1 MKQGIF
7 QTNDSYLQVT
17 SYELPLAGLR
27 QDVTLLQISDLHLM
41 VTDET
46 STDEQK
52 RHVEKQKQA
61 WEPVRID
68 FARLYGDAYDQPH
81 LLPTE
86 EGLTHYV
93 ELIRT
98 LCPDVV
104 LFSGDMLEDFSQ
116 ENLRCFASA
125 LEQIDVPWMWVR
137 GNHEQGHDEA
147 GHDDALV
154 PYMQGGKPAQ
164 TLSVGNFKLIGL
176 DNACKRVTAEQIE
189 AILAEASDA
198 GCVPVLAMHIPAL
211 TAQNREETSCFNPY
225 FLLGTGDV
233 DGDTAAFLAQIQRE
247 DDPFAAILCGHVH
260 GRHVSSY
267 RPGHLQICT
276 SSAMVGACSLFR
288 FVPEE
293 R

>member
-1 MKQGIF
+1 MKQSMY

-27 QDVTLLQISDLHLM
+27 QGVTLLQISDLHLM
-41 VTDET
+41 VTDEN
-46 STDEQK
+46 STEAQK
-52 RHVEKQKQA
+52 QHVEKQKQA

-68 FARLYGDAYDQPH
+68 FARLYGDAYDGPH

-86 EGLTHYV
+86 EGLAHYV

-98 LCPDVV
+98 LRPDAV
-104 LFSGDMLEDFSQ
+104 LFSGDMLEDYSQ
-116 ENLRCFASA
+116 ENLRRFASA
-125 LEQIDVPWMWVR
+125 LERIDIPWMWVR
-137 GNHEQGHDEA
+137 GNHEQGHDEE
-147 GHDDALV
+147 LST
-154 PYMQGGKPAQ
+154 YMQGGKPAQ
-164 TLSVGNFKLIGL
+164 TLRVGNFKLVGL
-176 DNACKRVTAEQIE
+176 DNACKRITAEQTE
-189 AILAEASDA
+189 AMLAEANET

-211 TAQNREETSCFNPY
+211 TEYNREETSCFNPY

-233 DGDTAAFLAQIQRE
+233 DGETAAFLAQIQKE

-260 GRHVSSY
+260 GKHVSSY
-267 RPGHLQICT
+267 RPGRLQICT

>member
-1 MKQGIF
+1 MKQSVYK
-7 QTNDSYLQVT
+7 TNDPYLQVT
-17 SYELPLAGLR
+17 SYELPLAGL
-27 QDVTLLQISDLHLM
+27 QQGVTLLQISDLHLM
-41 VTDET
+41 VAEEN
-46 STDEQK
+46 STEAQK
-52 RHVEKQKQA
+52 QHVEKQKQA

-68 FARLYGDAYDQPH
+68 FARLYGDSYEQPH

-86 EGLTHYV
+86 EGLAHYV

-98 LCPDVV
+98 LRPDAV
-104 LFSGDMLEDFSQ
+104 LFSGDMLEDFSE
-116 ENLRCFASA
+116 ENLRFFASA

-147 GHDDALV
+147 YA

-164 TLSVGNFKLIGL
+164 TLSICRGNFKLIGL
-176 DNACKRVTAEQIE
+176 DNASKRVSAEQTV
-189 AILAEASDA
+189 AALADASEE

-211 TAQNREETSCFNPY
+211 TEHNREECACFNPY
-225 FLLGTGDV
+225 FLLGTGEV
-233 DGDTAAFLAQIQRE
+233 DENTAAFLAQIQRE

-288 FVPEE
+288 FVPKA
-293 R
+293 

>member
-1 MKQGIF
+1 MKQGIY
-7 QTNDSYLQVT
+7 QTNDPYLQVT

-27 QDVTLLQISDLHLM
+27 QGVTLLQISDLHLM
-41 VTDET
+41 VADET

-86 EGLTHYV
+86 EGLAHYV
-93 ELIRT
+93 ELIRM
-98 LCPDVV
+98 LRPDAV
-104 LFSGDMLEDFSQ
+104 LFSGDMLEDFSE
-116 ENLRCFASA
+116 ENLRFFALA

-137 GNHEQGHDEA
+137 GNHEQGHD
-147 GHDDALV
+147 DALA

-176 DNACKRVTAEQIE
+176 DNACKRVTAEQTA
-189 AILAEASDA
+189 AILAEASGED

-211 TAQNREETSCFNPY
+211 TDCNREETSCFNPY
-225 FLLGTGDV
+225 FLLGTGEV
-233 DGDTAAFLAQIQRE
+233 DADTAAFLAEIQKE
-247 DDPFAAILCGHVH
+247 DNPFAAILCGHVH
-260 GRHVSSY
+260 GRHVSTY

-276 SSAMVGACSLFR
+276 SSARVGACSLFR
-288 FVPEE
+288 FIPGSEG
-293 R
+293 